1 MENVITIKAFKD
13 NYIWLIKDSQSQH
26 CIIIDPG
33 DAAPVLA
40 MLENQQLIVDAIL
53 LTHHH
58 ADHIAGVDALLS
70 ARDEQISIYSK
81 KKLFDSCRLINEGD
95 TLSFF
100 DGKLSLQVMDVPGH
114 TLDHV
119 AFYNERLL
127 FCGDTL
133 FSGGC
138 GRVFEGSYE
147 QMFSALSRLALLP
160 DDTKV
165 YCAHEYTQ
173 NNLIFAYQIEP
184 KNKVL
189 LEYIQQVSKKRQQG
203 QPTIPSTIGLEKA
216 INPFL
221 RCQQQ
226 TVINKLQSHLGKAL
240 NDSLSCFSALRQ
252 YKDNF

>member
-1 MENVITIKAFKD
+1 MENVITIKAFAD

-26 CIIIDPG
+26 CIIVDPG
-33 DAAPVLA
+33 EAAPVLA
-40 MLENQQLIVDAIL
+40 ILEDQQLIVDAIL
-53 LTHHH
+53 LTHYHD
-58 ADHIAGVDALLS
+58 DHIGGVAALLS
-70 ARDEQISIYSK
+70 ARDEKISIYSK
-81 KKLFDSCRLINEGD
+81 NKLFEGSILVNEGD

-100 DGKLSLQVMDVPGH
+100 EGKLSLQVMDVPGH

-119 AFYNERLL
+119 AFYNEQLL

-138 GRVFEGSYE
+138 GRVFEGSFE

-160 DDTKV
+160 DNTKV

-173 NNLIFAYQIEP
+173 SNLIFAHHIEP
-184 KNKVL
+184 KNTAL
-189 LEYIQQVSKKRQQG
+189 LNYIQQVSKKRQQG
-203 QPTIPSTIGLEKA
+203 VPTIPSTIGLEKA

-221 RCQQQ
+221 RCQEE
-226 TVINKLQSHLGKAL
+226 TLINHLQSHLGEQLK
-240 NDSLSCFSALRQ
+240 DPLSCFRALRK

>member
-1 MENVITIKAFKD
+1 MENVITIKAFED

-33 DAAPVLA
+33 DAAPVLL
-40 MLENQQLIVDAIL
+40 MLEEQQLIVDAIL
-53 LTHHH
+53 LTHYHY
-58 ADHIAGVDALLS
+58 DHIAGVEALLS
-70 ARDEQISIYSK
+70 ARDEKISIYSK
-81 KKLFDSCRLINEGD
+81 KKLFEPCRLINEGES
-95 TLSFF
+95 LSFF
-100 DGKLSLQVMDVPGH
+100 DGRLLLQVMDVPGH
-114 TLDHV
+114 TLDHI

-160 DDTKV
+160 DNTKV

-173 NNLIFAYQIEP
+173 NNLVFAHHIEP
-184 KNKVL
+184 KNKAL
-189 LEYIQQVSKKRQQG
+189 LNYIQQVSKKRQQG
-203 QPTIPSTIGLEKA
+203 LPTIPSTIGLEKA

-221 RCQQQ
+221 RCRQP
-226 TVINKLQSHLGKAL
+226 TVINNLQNHLGQAL
-240 NDSLSCFSALRQ
+240 NDPLSCFSALRQ

>member
-1 MENVITIKAFKD
+1 MENVITIKAFED

-26 CIIIDPG
+26 CIIVDPG
-33 DAAPVLA
+33 DAAPVLTI
-40 MLENQQLIVDAIL
+40 LEDQKLIVDAIL

-58 ADHIAGVDALLS
+58 YDHIGGVDALLS
-70 ARDEQISIYSK
+70 ARDEKISIYSK
-81 KKLFDSCRLINEGD
+81 KKLFDRCRLVNESD

-100 DGKLSLQVMDVPGH
+100 DGKLSLQVMEVPGH

-119 AFYNERLL
+119 AFYNDELL

-138 GRVFEGSYE
+138 GRVFEGSFE
-147 QMFSALSRLALLP
+147 QMFKAVSRLALLP
-160 DDTKV
+160 ENTKV

-173 NNLIFAYQIEP
+173 NNLIFAHQIEP
-184 KNKVL
+184 KNKAL
-189 LEYIQQVSKKRQQG
+189 LNYIQQVSKKRQQG
-203 QPTIPSTIGLEKA
+203 QPTIPSTIGLEKE

-226 TVINKLQSHLGKAL
+226 TVINKLQSHLGKEL
-240 NDSLSCFSALRQ
+240 NDPLSCFSALRQ

>member
-1 MENVITIKAFKD
+1 MVNVITIKAFQD

-26 CIIIDPG
+26 CIIVDPG
-33 DAAPVLA
+33 DAAPVLE
-40 MLENQQLIVDAIL
+40 LVENEQFIIDAIL

-58 ADHIAGVDALLS
+58 LDHSGGVQALLA
-70 ARDEQISIYSK
+70 ARDENILIYSK
-81 KKLFDSCRLINEGD
+81 NRLFDGCKLITEGD

-100 DGKLSLQVMDVPGH
+100 DGRFSLQVMEVPGH

-119 AFYNERLL
+119 AFYNEQLL

-138 GRVFEGSYE
+138 GRVFEGSFE
-147 QMFSALSRLALLP
+147 QMFSALSRLAQL
-160 DDTKV
+160 DDGIQV

-173 NNLIFAYQIEP
+173 NNLIFAHHVEP
-184 KNKVL
+184 ENEVL
-189 LEYIQQVSKKRQQG
+189 LNYIRQVGKKRQQG
-203 QPTIPSTIGLEKA
+203 LPTIPSTIGLEKA

-226 TVINKLQSHLGKAL
+226 SVINNLQAHLGEEL
-240 NDSLSCFSALRQ
+240 TDPLSCFSALRR
-252 YKDNF
+252 YKNDF